1 MSEQAGR
8 IDLNL
13 EFTFAAA
20 VNRDLRDAGHR
31 KQPRA
36 KRPISEGPEIHRGAR
51 FRCQTDRHDSAG
63 SRGQRRHDR
72 RRHALRHLPG
82 DLEQPLSNNL
92 ARLIDLSAIGKSN
105 RHDRETLDRAR
116 TNRFEP
122 GGSDQRI
129 FDPLRDECFHLFGRK
144 SRRLGLNGY
153 LWRCELGK
161 NAQTCMLSGVQPIE
175 HSEAGERDHDAAQ
188 TEGEFN
194 DRVKHPNLGNP
205 WSD

>member
-36 KRPISEGPEIHRGAR
+36 KRPISEGPEIHRGVR
-51 FRCQTDRHDSAG
+51 FRSQTDRHDRAG
-63 SRGQRRHDR
+63 RRGQRRHNR
-72 RRHALRHLPG
+72 RGHALGHLTG
-82 DLEQPLSNNL
+82 DLEQPFSNNL
-92 ARLIDLSAIGKSN
+92 AGPIDVSVIGKSN

-116 TNRFEP
+116 TNRFESVR
-122 GGSDQRI
+122 SDQRI
-129 FDPLRDECFHLFGRK
+129 FDPLCDECFHLFGRK
-144 SRRLGLNGY
+144 SRRLGLNRY

-161 NAQTCMLSGVQPIE
+161 NVQTCMLSCVQPIE
-175 HSEAGERDHDAAQ
+175 HSEAGERDHDAVE
-188 TEGEFN
+188 TE
-194 DRVKHPNLGNP
+194 
-205 WSD
+205 